1 MRGLPM
7 KWEILYTDRYEDW
20 FLSLKD
26 EEQEDVLAMV
36 DVLEIKG
43 PLLSRPYADTLSG
56 TKKVKNL
63 KELIIQHTGKP
74 YRVFYAFDP
83 KRRAVLLCGGRKDG
97 KKDKQFYKQM
107 IPIAEKEFQNHL
119 ESENFK

>member
-1 MRGLPM
+1 MT
-7 KWEILYTDRYEDW
+7 WEILVTDEYEGW
-20 FLSLKD
+20 FLDLTD
-26 EEQEDVLAMV
+26 VEQIDVQAMV

-43 PLLSRPYADTLSG
+43 PNLGRPQADTIKG

-63 KELIIQHTGKP
+63 KELVIQHAGKP

-97 KKDKQFYKQM
+97 SKDKQFYKQM
-107 IPIAEKEFQNHL
+107 VPLAEAEFADHL
-119 ESENFK
+119 KSEGLK